1 MKKAVHV
8 SVWIEKTEG
17 KNDLVVISRISKNIY
32 LKQKKKSIG
41 RACCDNTVNK

>member
-17 KNDLVVISRISKNIY
+17 ENYLIVISKININIY
-32 LKQKKKSIG
+32 LKQKKEKHRKSML
-41 RACCDNTVNK
+41 